1 MTTFGLKRVKIW
13 RHMPH
18 SNTKNPYPLGGGGR
32 EGGREGE
39 EAAVIDK
46 SVHF

>member
-1 MTTFGLKRVKIW
+1 MTTFGLKGLRFRDTCRTVTPKTPI
-13 RHMPH
+13 
-18 SNTKNPYPLGGGGR
+18 LEGGG
-32 EGGREGE
+32 EGGREGK

>member
-1 MTTFGLKRVKIW
+1 
-13 RHMPH
+13 MPH
-18 SNTKNPYPLGGGGR
+18 SNTKNPYPLGGGK
-32 EGGREGE
+32 GGREGE

>member
-18 SNTKNPYPLGGGGR
+18 SNTKNPYPLGGGR

>member
-1 MTTFGLKRVKIW
+1 
-13 RHMPH
+13 MPH
-18 SNTKNPYPLGGGGR
+18 SNTKNPYPLGGGR